1 METNHIDI
9 TSPKSLANLIAL
21 WQSEADS
28 RNAAEEAKLNVRLA
42 EADAAI
48 AAGRDRAMAN
58 VRTVAAETAEAIV
71 EKLSGQAP
79 SRAEVDAA
87 IARNAA

>member
-1 METNHIDI
+1 
-9 TSPKSLANLIAL
+9 
-21 WQSEADS
+21 
-28 RNAAEEAKLNVRLA
+28 
-42 EADAAI
+42 
-48 AAGRDRAMAN
+48 MAN

-79 SRAEVDAA
+79 TRAEVDAA

>member
-1 METNHIDI
+1 MGNPTSDTKAVGNQTMAAVAAADAPDAAAAEGDI
-9 TSPKSLANLIAL
+9 S
-21 WQSEADS
+21 ADS
-28 RNAAEEAKLNVRLA
+28 DPG
-42 EADAAI
+42 ADAAI